1 VHWILKNS
9 DKEVALTENKTK
21 NILPFK
27 APQVTK
33 SYTTFCRNDPL
44 PVLQILYWIESEP

>member
-1 VHWILKNS
+1 MLQN
-9 DKEVALTENKTK
+9 KEVALTENKTK
-21 NILPFK
+21 NILPYK

-44 PVLQILYWIESEP
+44 PVIFAESLQILYWIESEP